1 MTRAKFLSLVRTEL
15 RALKNNATKKE
26 LKKLKIDKII
36 VDEWK
41 SCIYGQM
48 TGDCDSNRAKELTEK
63 AYEGLHDWKRIAID
77 DEEAYCEFTPL
88 EVWLY
93 EFQDSDYKNV
103 KPKNLINVIKY
114 LKGEISQIKSLNH
127 NGNTC

>member
-1 MTRAKFLSLVRTEL
+1 MRTEL

-48 TGDCDSNRAKELTEK
+48 TGDCDSIRARELTEK
-63 AYEGLHDWKRIAID
+63 TYEGISRWKKINID
-77 DEEAYCEFTPL
+77 DKDLYCDFTPL

-93 EFQDSDYKNV
+93 ELKDSDYKQT
-103 KPKNLINVIKY
+103 KPENLINVIKY
-114 LKGEISQIKSLNH
+114 LKGEISQIRSLNH
-127 NGNTC
+127 NGNTY